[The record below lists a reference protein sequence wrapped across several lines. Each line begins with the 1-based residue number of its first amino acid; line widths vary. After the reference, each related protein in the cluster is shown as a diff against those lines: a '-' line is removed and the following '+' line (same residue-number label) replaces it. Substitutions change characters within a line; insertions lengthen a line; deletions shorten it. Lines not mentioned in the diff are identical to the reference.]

1 MTLQQLEY
9 VVEVSR
15 YNSISKAAQHLYMA
29 QPSLSKAISN
39 LEEEL
44 GITIFERTS
53 RGIQFTPQ
61 GLEFLGGAKQLLEQ
75 ANSLRKSLAASQE
88 QKMVRLTVSSQH
100 YSFATRAF
108 TRFIRSCQEN
118 GDAYTLHM
126 REGRT
131 SQIIQD
137 VYSHRSHLG
146 VLSLSAASDRFLLRL
161 LHERGLAFSPL
172 ATMVPHVFL
181 SARHPLA
188 GQETISL
195 EALES
200 YPYVSFEQGEDS
212 LNFAEE
218 VLAPSHTQRRI
229 LVMDRATM
237 LSVLG
242 ETDGYNLGTGQLPQG
257 GLSAQVVS
265 RPVAGTHHSL
275 RVGWIKDANRDL
287 TPQMEQYIAF
297 LREALDHPEED

>member
-161 LHERGLAFSPL
+161 LHERGHFLLLPAL
-172 ATMVPHVFL
+172 YGAGDVF
-181 SARHPLA
+181 
-188 GQETISL
+188 
-195 EALES
+195 AL
-200 YPYVSFEQGEDS
+200 
-212 LNFAEE
+212 
-218 VLAPSHTQRRI
+218 
-229 LVMDRATM
+229 
-237 LSVLG
+237 
-242 ETDGYNLGTGQLPQG
+242 
-257 GLSAQVVS
+257 
-265 RPVAGTHHSL
+265 
-275 RVGWIKDANRDL
+275 
-287 TPQMEQYIAF
+287 
-297 LREALDHPEED
+297 